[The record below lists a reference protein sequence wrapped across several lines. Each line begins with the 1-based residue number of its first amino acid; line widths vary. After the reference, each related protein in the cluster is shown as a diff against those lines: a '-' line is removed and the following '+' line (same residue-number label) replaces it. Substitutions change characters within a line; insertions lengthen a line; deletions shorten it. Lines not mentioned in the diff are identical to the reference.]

1 MSLRTQLEAFP
12 EQTILL
18 LLTTLGHVYVGTI
31 VDIEQDALRL
41 AGPGGN
47 ETIVL
52 NLADV
57 SGVRAYDEE
66 PS

>member
-12 EQTILL
+12 AERPLL
-18 LLTTLGHVYVGTI
+18 VLTTLGHVYVGTI
-31 VDIEQDALRL
+31 VDIEDDALRL
-41 AGPGGN
+41 AGPGGA

-52 NLADV
+52 SLDDV

-66 PS
+66 P